1 MASFRTPIPPIPPIL
16 AILAAYSPKLY
27 SLGATVPSRFL
38 TK

>member
-1 MASFRTPIPPIPPIL
+1 MASFRTPITPITPIPP
-16 AILAAYSPKLY
+16 ILAAYSPKLY